1 MAGAK
6 TIVCFG
12 DSNTHGYNNK
22 NGKRFSEHVR
32 WPMVLQELLGEEY
45 LVREEGLSR
54 GSFRREYDSSHPS
67 YP

>member
-45 LVREEGLSR
+45 LVRRLIR
-54 GSFRREYDSSHPS
+54 PYHCF
-67 YP
+67 